1 MTVVGR
7 LIERVQCGSSSGQ
20 PAADKFSSFQTS
32 TNSSLSTSP
41 KLLYFTVETEGD
53 SREATTILDRVF
65 VFVVEEIQGKM
76 ATGGQVPLAAEH
88 TGDCGIE
95 QICLKTKHT

>member
-1 MTVVGR
+1 MTVVR
-7 LIERVQCGSSSGQ
+7 WVIERVHCGSSSGQ

-41 KLLYFTVETEGD
+41 KLLYTTVETVRD

-65 VFVVEEIQGKM
+65 VFVVEETQGRM

-88 TGDCGIE
+88 TGGCGIE
-95 QICLKTKHT
+95 EICLKTKHT

>member
-1 MTVVGR
+1 MAVVGWV
-7 LIERVQCGSSSGQ
+7 IERVHCGSSSGQ

-41 KLLYFTVETEGD
+41 KLLYFTVETVRD

-65 VFVVEEIQGKM
+65 VFVVEGWS
-76 ATGGQVPLAAEH
+76 QVGRCP
-88 TGDCGIE
+88 
-95 QICLKTKHT
+95 